1 MRFLVTDL
9 GKDEVVLGYP
19 WLVAFQPKIDWKNV
33 TLDEDMQPVIIK
45 SLGLDIDKEVAKIR
59 EAWVNKAKTL
69 ATPGEEV
76 YVAQLE
82 MAKLRKTSTATQM
95 AVKAKDKDDK
105 PWNEIVPKHYHWMK
119 RVFSKEEAK

>member
-1 MRFLVTDL
+1 MVTDL
-9 GKDEVVLGYP
+9 GEDEVVLGYP
-19 WLVAFQPKIDWKNV
+19 WLVAFQPKIDWKNA
-33 TLDEDMQPVIIK
+33 TLDENMQPLVIK

-59 EAWVNKAKTL
+59 EAWVTKPRTL

-82 MAKLRKTSTATQM
+82 MAELRKTSTAMQM
-95 AVKAKDKDDK
+95 AVKAKDKDEK

-119 RVFSKEEAK
+119 KVFSEEEAK